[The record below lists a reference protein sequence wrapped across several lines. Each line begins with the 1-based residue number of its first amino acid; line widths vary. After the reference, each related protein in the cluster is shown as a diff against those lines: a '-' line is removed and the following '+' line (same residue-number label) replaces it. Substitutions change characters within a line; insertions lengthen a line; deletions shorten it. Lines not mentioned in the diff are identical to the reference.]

1 MPLIHRAYP
10 KILQK
15 HWFLFILG
23 ITVVSEELENNA
35 YAKIPGGDSKRGV
48 CENVKICNVKM
59 INSDPFL
66 AFPSRSYLYG
76 GERRRKKTRLSIF
89 LVHLTV

>member
-1 MPLIHRAYP
+1 MPLIHCVYP
-10 KILQK
+10 KILHK
-15 HWFLFILG
+15 HCFLFVLG

-35 YAKIPGGDSKRGV
+35 YAKIPGRGGGGVSKWGV
-48 CENVKICNVKM
+48 CENVKM
-59 INSDPFL
+59 INSDPFF
-66 AFPSRSYLYG
+66 AFPSRSYVYG